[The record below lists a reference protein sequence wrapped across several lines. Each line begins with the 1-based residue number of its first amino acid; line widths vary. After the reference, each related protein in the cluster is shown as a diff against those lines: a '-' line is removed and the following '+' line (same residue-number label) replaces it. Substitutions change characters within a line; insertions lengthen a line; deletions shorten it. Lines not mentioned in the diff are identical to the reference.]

1 MTETPISPGHDR
13 IEPLDLQTEMQ
24 QSYLDYAMAVIV
36 GRALPEVR
44 DGLKPVHRRILYA
57 MYDGG
62 YRPDRGFSKCS
73 RIVGDVM
80 GQYHPHG
87 DSAIY
92 DTLVRLAQP
101 WVMRAPMIQSQGNFG
116 SPGND
121 PAAAMRYT
129 ECRLAPLAMEMVRDI
144 DQETVDFR
152 PNYDGRSQEPVI
164 LPARFPNLLVNGSA
178 GIAVGMATQI
188 PPHNLREVAAAA
200 NWCLENPDATQEEVL
215 AACMENIKGPDF
227 PNGALIVGYKGIDD
241 AYRTG
246 RGSVTMRAV
255 VDIEED
261 AKGRTSLVVSQL
273 PYMVNPDNLAQKIAE
288 LVNTGKMTGI
298 ADIRDDTS
306 SRTGQRLVIVLKR
319 DAQPRVVLNNLYKH
333 TQLQDTFGC
342 NMLALVDGVPR
353 TLSVDLFITH
363 WIDHQIEVIQ
373 RRTRYRLREAEKNAH
388 IFRGYVKALDALDE
402 VIALIRRSPDVEE
415 ARQGLISLLDIDETQ
430 AQAILDMQLR
440 RLAALERQKIID
452 RLNELEAIIADL
464 EDILADPVRQRH
476 IVRDELA
483 EIVEKFGDERRT
495 QIIAADGDLSVQDLV
510 PDEDVVVTITRG
522 GYAKRTKTDLYRTQ
536 NRGGKGVRGATMRAE
551 DEIGHFFAT
560 TNHHWMLFFTT
571 KGRVYRAKVWQLPE
585 SARDAK
591 GSHVAGLLSFQPDEE
606 IAQVLTLRDYEQS
619 DYLVLATRRGL
630 VKKTALTDYDSAR
643 QSGIIAVNFR
653 EDDDELIGA
662 DLATA
667 EDDLLLVSRKGQ
679 SIRFTANDEQL
690 RPMGRATSGVTGM
703 KFRDGDE
710 LLSMSVIRAGSE
722 EDAQYVFTV
731 TGAGYAKRSRVSE
744 YRQQGRGGL
753 GIKAVKLNDERGSLV
768 GALIVVDADQVLAI
782 KGSGQVVRSRVD
794 SVPVKGRDTMGVR
807 FAGVGESDAVVAI
820 ARNTDLTISDEELDE
835 AGEPVTEGAQDVD
848 APTTE
853 TAPESVKNDDQHST
867 DVEGT
872 ATVEDDDA
880 GQEGI

>member
-1 MTETPISPGHDR
+1 
-13 IEPLDLQTEMQ
+13 MQ

-62 YRPDRGFSKCS
+62 YRPDRGFNKCS
-73 RIVGDVM
+73 RVVGDVM

-101 WVMRAPMIQSQGNFG
+101 WVMRAPLIQGQGNFG

-129 ECRLAPLAMEMVRDI
+129 ECRMAPLAMEMVRDI
-144 DQETVDFR
+144 DQDTVDFR
-152 PNYDGRSQEPVI
+152 ANYDGKSQEPVI
-164 LPARFPNLLVNGSA
+164 LPARFPNLLVNGSS

-188 PPHNLREVAAAA
+188 PPHNLREVAAAVDWA
-200 NWCLENPDATQEEVL
+200 LEHPDATREEL
-215 AACMENIKGPDF
+215 LDACLQNIKGPDF

-261 AKGRTSLVVSQL
+261 AKGRTSLVVTEL
-273 PYMVNPDNLAQKIAE
+273 PYMVNPDNLALKIAD

-298 ADIRDDTS
+298 ADIRDDSS

-333 TQLQDTFGC
+333 TPLQDTFGC

-353 TLSVDLFITH
+353 TLSVDLFISH

-373 RRTRYRLREAEKNAH
+373 RRTRFRLREAEKNAH
-388 IFRGYVKALDALDE
+388 IYRGYVKALDALDE
-402 VIALIRRSPDVEE
+402 VIALIRRSPDVDE
-415 ARQGLISLLDIDETQ
+415 ARTGLIQLLDIDEIQ

-440 RLAALERQKIID
+440 RLAALERQKIIE
-452 RLNELEAIIADL
+452 RLQELEAIIADL
-464 EDILADPVRQRH
+464 EDILASPERQRT
-476 IVRDELA
+476 IVKDELG
-483 EIVEKFGDERRT
+483 EIVEKYGNERRT
-495 QIIAADGDLSVQDLV
+495 EIIAADGDLSVQDLV
-510 PDEDVVVTITRG
+510 PDEDVVVTISRG

-536 NRGGKGVRGATMRAE
+536 NRGGKGVRGAALRAE
-551 DEIGHFFAT
+551 DEINHFFAT

-606 IAQVLTLRDYEQS
+606 IAQVLTLRDYDQS
-619 DYLVLATRRGL
+619 DYLVLATKRGL
-630 VKKTALTDYDSAR
+630 VKKTALRDYDSAR

-703 KFRDGDE
+703 KFRSSDE
-710 LLSMSVIRAGSE
+710 LLSMSVVRAGAD
-722 EDAQYVFTV
+722 EDTQFVFTV
-731 TGAGYAKRSRVSE
+731 TDAGYAKRSRVSE

-768 GALIVVDADQVLAI
+768 GAIIVTDEDQVLAI
-782 KGSGQVVRSRVD
+782 KASGQVVRSRVD

-820 ARNTDLTISDEELDE
+820 ARNTDLTVALEESEEAE
-835 AGEPVTEGAQDVD
+835 AGTDAADAQNVD
-848 APTTE
+848 ASTTE
-853 TAPESVKNDDQHST
+853 TASQSVQKDDERST
-867 DVEGT
+867 DVDGA
-872 ATVEDDDA
+872 ATVEGDEA
-880 GQEGI
+880 GQEGD

>member
-1 MTETPISPGHDR
+1 
-13 IEPLDLQTEMQ
+13 
-24 QSYLDYAMAVIV
+24 
-36 GRALPEVR
+36 
-44 DGLKPVHRRILYA
+44 
-57 MYDGG
+57 
-62 YRPDRGFSKCS
+62 
-73 RIVGDVM
+73 
-80 GQYHPHG
+80 
-87 DSAIY
+87 
-92 DTLVRLAQP
+92 
-101 WVMRAPMIQSQGNFG
+101 
-116 SPGND
+116 
-121 PAAAMRYT
+121 
-129 ECRLAPLAMEMVRDI
+129 
-144 DQETVDFR
+144 
-152 PNYDGRSQEPVI
+152 
-164 LPARFPNLLVNGSA
+164 
-178 GIAVGMATQI
+178 
-188 PPHNLREVAAAA
+188 
-200 NWCLENPDATQEEVL
+200 
-215 AACMENIKGPDF
+215 MENIKGPDF

-261 AKGRTSLVVSQL
+261 AKGRTSLVVTQL

-353 TLSVDLFITH
+353 TLSLDLFITH

-373 RRTRYRLREAEKNAH
+373 RRTRYRLREAEKQAH
-388 IFRGYVKALDALDE
+388 IYRGLVKALDALDE

-415 ARQGLISLLDIDETQ
+415 ARNGLMSLLEIDEIQ

-440 RLAALERQKIID
+440 RLAALERQKIVD
-452 RLNELEAIIADL
+452 RLLELEAVIADL
-464 EDILADPVRQRH
+464 EDILADPVRQRT
-476 IVRDELA
+476 IIRDELA
-483 EIVEKFGDERRT
+483 EIVEKYGDERRT
-495 QIIAADGDLSVQDLV
+495 EIIAADGDLSVQDLV

-591 GSHVAGLLSFQPDEE
+591 GSHVAGLLSFQPDEQ
-606 IAQVLTLRDYEQS
+606 IAQVLTLRDYEQEP
-619 DYLVLATRRGL
+619 YLLLATKRGL
-630 VKKTALTDYDSAR
+630 VKKTSLTDYDSAR

-653 EDDDELIGA
+653 DEDDELIGA
-662 DLATA
+662 ELASA
-667 EDDLLLVSRKGQ
+667 EDDLMLVSKKGQ

-703 KFRDGDE
+703 KFRNGDE
-710 LLSMSVIRAGSE
+710 LLSMAVIRAGSE

-731 TGAGYAKRSRVSE
+731 TDAGYAKRTPGVGVPAAGSR
-744 YRQQGRGGL
+744 RARHQGGQ
-753 GIKAVKLNDERGSLV
+753 AERR
-768 GALIVVDADQVLAI
+768 A
-782 KGSGQVVRSRVD
+782 
-794 SVPVKGRDTMGVR
+794 R
-807 FAGVGESDAVVAI
+807 FAGRRADRGRRRPG
-820 ARNTDLTISDEELDE
+820 AR
-835 AGEPVTEGAQDVD
+835 
-848 APTTE
+848 
-853 TAPESVKNDDQHST
+853 DQ
-867 DVEGT
+867 EQRPGRPQPG
-872 ATVEDDDA
+872 
-880 GQEGI
+880 GQRSGQGPRHDGCEVRRSRGI

>member
-782 KGSGQVVRSRVD
+782 KASGQVVRSRVD

-820 ARNTDLTISDEELDE
+820 ARNTDLTVSDEELDE
-835 AGEPVTEGAQDVD
+835 SGEPITEGAQDVD
-848 APTTE
+848 AATTE

>member
-1 MTETPISPGHDR
+1 MTTPPTSPGHDR
-13 IEPLDLQTEMQ
+13 VEPLDLQTEMQ

-73 RIVGDVM
+73 RVVGDVM

-101 WVMRAPMIQSQGNFG
+101 WVMRAPMIQGQGNFG

-164 LPARFPNLLVNGSA
+164 LPSRFPNLLVNGSA

-188 PPHNLREVAAAA
+188 PSHNLREVAAAA
-200 NWCLENPDATQEEVL
+200 NWVLENPDASQEEIL
-215 AACMENIKGPDF
+215 AACMEHIKGPDF
-227 PNGALIVGYKGIDD
+227 PNGALVVGYKGIDD

-261 AKGRTSLVVSQL
+261 AKGRTNMVVSEL

-288 LVNTGKMTGI
+288 LVNTGKMNGI

-353 TLSVDLFITH
+353 TLSLDLFITH
-363 WIDHQIEVIQ
+363 WTDHQIEVIQ
-373 RRTRYRLREAEKNAH
+373 RRTRYRLREAEKQAH
-388 IFRGYVKALDALDE
+388 IYRGYVKALDALDD
-402 VIALIRRSPDVEE
+402 VITLIRRSPDVEE
-415 ARQGLISLLDIDETQ
+415 ARAGLIELLDIDEVQ

-452 RLNELEAIIADL
+452 RLNELEAVIADL
-464 EDILADPVRQRH
+464 EDILADPVRQRN

-483 EIVEKFGDERRT
+483 EIVEKFGDDRRT
-495 QIIAADGDLSVQDLV
+495 KIIAADGDLSVQDLV

-536 NRGGKGVRGATMRAE
+536 NRGGKGVRGAALRAE
-551 DEIGHFFAT
+551 DEVGHFFAT

-585 SARDAK
+585 SARDGR

-606 IAQVLTLRDYEQS
+606 IAQVLTLRDYEQAP
-619 DYLVLATRRGL
+619 YLLLATKRGL
-630 VKKTALTDYDSAR
+630 VKKTALTGYDSPR

-662 DLATA
+662 ELASA
-667 EDDLLLVSRKGQ
+667 DDDLMLVSRKGQ

-703 KFRDGDE
+703 KFRPGDE
-710 LLSMSVIRAGSE
+710 LLSMAVIRAGSE
-722 EDAQYVFTV
+722 EDRQYVFTV
-731 TGAGYAKRSRVSE
+731 TDAGYAKRTEVSQ
-744 YRQQGRGGL
+744 YRRQGRGGL

-768 GALIVVDADQVLAI
+768 GALIVVDTDQVLAI
-782 KGSGQVVRSRVD
+782 KSSGQVVRSRVD
-794 SVPVKGRDTMGVR
+794 SVPVKGRDTMGVK
-807 FAGVGESDAVVAI
+807 FAGVGDSDAVVAI
-820 ARNTDLTISDEELDE
+820 ARNTDLTVSGEEAEE
-835 AGEPVTEGAQDVD
+835 ATDGAEVSANLAETPTEG
-848 APTTE
+848 
-853 TAPESVKNDDQHST
+853 APESVQNDDQHST
-867 DVEGT
+867 DVDGA
-872 ATVEDDDA
+872 ATVEGDEA